1 MATSSLAAALETP
14 EIVRHIDSCTE
25 LLPGVPSSTENVQPL
40 WKYICTKQVWSSE
53 QDDVKIIIYHIKVR
67 KQKARLDVV
76 IEGPVETV
84 ASELQGFSGFWG
96 ENRAPIERKSFE
108 GSVNGLTE
116 ALAYA
121 KHTAERVR
129 CKAFCSR
136 CCRDGVKKVN
146 GKIVVPVKKLKA
158 HPLSYCASCTLDLAT
173 GGPPQKKVRH
183 W

>member
-1 MATSSLAAALETP
+1 MATSSLAAALEKP

-25 LLPGVPSSTENVQPL
+25 LLPGVPASKENLQPL
-40 WKYICTKQVWSSE
+40 FDYICTKHSWSSE
-53 QDDVKIIIYHIKVR
+53 QDDVKIIIYLQTR
-67 KQKARLDVV
+67 KKKELEVV

-108 GSVNGLTE
+108 GSVNGLVE

-136 CCRDGVKKVN
+136 CCRDGVNKVN
-146 GKIVVPVKKLKA
+146 EKIVVPVKKLKA
-158 HPLSYCASCTLDLAT
+158 HPLPYCASCTLDLAT